1 MKEYNANDIKN
12 ITLVGHGSA
21 GKTTLAES
29 MLYIAKATDR
39 LGKVADGNTVT
50 DCDAEEKKRKVSVQT
65 AVAPFEWEGKKVN
78 LIDTPGLFDFEGGM
92 YEGIRAA
99 KTALIVLSCSS
110 GFRVGAEKA
119 FKAATKRGISKAFA
133 ISKCERDNT
142 DFYKVLKQLQDKYG
156 NAICPAVVPIYDDN
170 GKVSCYVNLITHKA
184 VKYNS
189 SNKPEEIEFPKFDRY
204 DELMEILKEAVAL
217 ADDELMEKFFNGDEF
232 TTEEIRR
239 GLRQSMLENLTC
251 PVYAC
256 DGLTTRAV
264 DMLMTS
270 MVNFFPAAGADTEI
284 AKDKDGTDITLPCNE
299 NGPLAAVVFK
309 TIADP
314 FIGKFSFF
322 KVASGK
328 ITPDIPAY
336 NSRTGESERMGKIV
350 TMRGVKQEEAKSIPA
365 GDIGAVTKLSSFA
378 TGDTLSSEDK
388 GIVLDGVAVPFP
400 QISRAVKVVKKG
412 DESKASSAI
421 HRLVEEDPSLKYEH
435 NHETHEM
442 IISGLGEQHLDV
454 AVSKMKSKF
463 GVDVTLAV
471 PKVAY
476 RETIT
481 KKVSVQGKHKK
492 QSGGSGQYGDV
503 WVEFEPCDGDFQ
515 FAERV
520 VGGSVPK
527 QYFPAVEKG
536 LTECMK
542 KGVLAGYPVVG
553 VKATLYDGS
562 YHPVDSNEMA
572 FKTAAGVA
580 YRNGMPQ
587 AGPVILE
594 PVGALKA
601 YINEEVMG
609 DIIGDI
615 NKRRG
620 RVIGMNSVEDMEEIV
635 AEVPLAEMGDFATV
649 LRQQTQGS
657 GWYTLDFSRYERA
670 IPAVAGKVIEDAKL
684 KE

>member
-1 MKEYNANDIKN
+1 MKEYNASDIKN
-12 ITLVGHGSA
+12 IALVGHGSS

-39 LGKVADGNTVT
+39 LGRVADGNTVT
-50 DCDAEEKKRKVSVQT
+50 DCDSEEKKRKVSVST
-65 AVAPFEWEGKKVN
+65 SVAPFEWEDKKVN
-78 LIDTPGLFDFEGGM
+78 IIDTPGLFDFESGM

-119 FKAATKRGISKAFA
+119 FKAATRHNISKAFA
-133 ISKCERDNT
+133 ITKCERDNT
-142 DFYKVLKQLQDKYG
+142 DFYKVFKQLQDKYG
-156 NAICPAVVPIYDDN
+156 NAICPAVVPVYDDE

-184 VKYNS
+184 VKYNAQ
-189 SNKPEEIEFPKFDRY
+189 NKPEDTDFPEFEQY
-204 DELMEILKEAVAL
+204 ETLMEILKEAVAL
-217 ADDELMEKFFNGDEF
+217 DDDELMEKFFDGEDF

-239 GLRQSMLENLTC
+239 GLRESMLNNHTY

-270 MVNFFPAAGADTEI
+270 MVNFFPAASTTVET
-284 AKDKDGTDITLPCNE
+284 AKDKDGADITLPCVD

-314 FIGKFSFF
+314 FIGKLSFF
-322 KVASGK
+322 KVISGK
-328 ITPDIPAY
+328 ITAAVPAY

-350 TMRGVKQEEAKSIPA
+350 TMRGAKQEDAKCITA
-365 GDIGAVTKLSSFA
+365 GDIGAVTKLDSFI
-378 TGDTLSSEDK
+378 TGDTLSSLDK
-388 GIVLDGVAVPFP
+388 GIVLNGVEIPAAL
-400 QISRAVKVVKKG
+400 ISRAVIVVKKG

-421 HRLVEEDPSLKYEH
+421 HRLVEEDPALKYEH

-454 AVSKMKSKF
+454 AVAKIKSKF
-463 GVDVTLAV
+463 GVEVTLAV

-503 WVEFEPCDGDFQ
+503 WVEFEPCDGEFE
-515 FAERV
+515 FAEKV

-536 LTECMK
+536 LAECMN
-542 KGVLAGYPVVG
+542 KGLLAGYPMTG

-572 FKTAAGVA
+572 FKTAAAVA
-580 YRNGMPQ
+580 FRNGIPQ

-594 PVGALKA
+594 PVGSLKA
-601 YINEEVMG
+601 YVNDEVMG

-620 RVIGMNSVEDMEEIV
+620 KVLGMNQVEDMQQIE
-635 AEVPLAEMGDFATV
+635 AEVPLSEMGDFSTV
-649 LRQQTQGS
+649 VRQVTQGR
-657 GWYTLDFSRYERA
+657 GWYTLEFSHYEKA
-670 IPAVAGKVIEDAKL
+670 IPSVAEKVIAAAKG
-684 KE
+684 